1 MNRWTRRTFIGA
13 GTIAGGGF
21 LLGTAGF
28 TFAPGRHSLV
38 SANAPDSGQLTTWIT
53 VTPDNLVT
61 ILIPHCEMGQ
71 GTPTAL
77 AMMAAEE
84 LEADWS
90 LVRVKEAPALDEYA
104 NGYVIRAFSGA
115 YIPAVMARGVD
126 YGSYK
131 LMQWFGF
138 QVTGGSTAVR
148 STGEYGMRV
157 AGAAAKEM
165 LVGAAAKKFGG

>member
-21 LLGTAGF
+21 LIGTAGF

-38 SANAPDSGQLTTWIT
+38 SASAPDNGQLTTWIT

-77 AMMAAEE
+77 ATDSYLPADRPEYFTCTPGQKIAVIQEAA
-84 LEADWS
+84 
-90 LVRVKEAPALDEYA
+90 
-104 NGYVIRAFSGA
+104 GG
-115 YIPAVMARGVD
+115 
-126 YGSYK
+126 K
-131 LMQWFGF
+131 LS
-138 QVTGGSTAVR
+138 VTEVT
-148 STGEYGMRV
+148 
-157 AGAAAKEM
+157 
-165 LVGAAAKKFGG
+165 